1 LEHQEKMKW
10 IGIFHVLNFVIFYI
24 NLWIAVYFPANSK
37 KIFGGTILLLNIIVF
52 FALMAYIFY
61 LEEPDEI

>member
-1 LEHQEKMKW
+1 MKW
-10 IGIFHVLNFVIFYI
+10 IGRFHVLNFVIFYI
-24 NLWIAVYFPANSK
+24 NLWIAGGIPANSK
-37 KIFGGTILLLNIIVF
+37 NGFGGTILLLNIIVF